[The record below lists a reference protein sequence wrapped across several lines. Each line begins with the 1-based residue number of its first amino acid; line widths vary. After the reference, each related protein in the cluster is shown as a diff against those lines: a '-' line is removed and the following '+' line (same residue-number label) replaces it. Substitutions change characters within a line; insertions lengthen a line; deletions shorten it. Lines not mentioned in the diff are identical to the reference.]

1 MDIYTRNFLK
11 ISFLK
16 TYKELPRLIT
26 QFKRKPNIFFLIG
39 IFFLASAP
47 AISTIFFIIALIS
60 SGLKN
65 KLSFLND
72 SFNYPFL
79 IIGIYLILGSFF
91 HFFNPYLRSLDIR
104 HLSLIGILNWLPF
117 FWIYWNFEIYLSS
130 YRKPILRNI
139 HQQDGKMIQ

>member
-1 MDIYTRNFLK
+1 MDIITRNFLK

-65 KLSFLND
+65 KLSFE
-72 SFNYPFL
+72 
-79 IIGIYLILGSFF
+79 
-91 HFFNPYLRSLDIR
+91 R
-104 HLSLIGILNWLPF
+104 
-117 FWIYWNFEIYLSS
+117 
-130 YRKPILRNI
+130 
-139 HQQDGKMIQ
+139 